1 LLDQPLN
8 GLNLIREAGLNVLE
22 PRGRREIIAVEEKR
36 SHISHEHMSFKQ
48 EVVRLCQLG
57 FGKQRLSASGRHAS
71 SIVQR
76 IMNSFTC
83 AVYSTLAAEKNPS
96 LRKQRKRRRMARG
109 ARVDEIGEAFWRR
122 MY

>member
-57 FGKQRLSASGRHAS
+57 FGK
-71 SIVQR
+71 
-76 IMNSFTC
+76 
-83 AVYSTLAAEKNPS
+83 
-96 LRKQRKRRRMARG
+96 
-109 ARVDEIGEAFWRR
+109 
-122 MY
+122 